1 MVQVAPS
8 ILAADFANLERDCR
22 RVVSPQSP
30 MLHFDVMDGNFV
42 PNISVGAP
50 VLKSLAKALP
60 EAQYD
65 VHLMIA
71 KPLDY
76 IQAFVDAGANAIT
89 FHIEAEST
97 VVETARTIRMKGC
110 KVGLSLRPGTP
121 LEQLLPYLP
130 EVDQVLVMS
139 VEPGFGGQSFMP
151 EAIPRIA
158 ALRKEA
164 QLRGIPLCIQV
175 DGGIDLQTAPA
186 CVKAGADVLIAGTSV
201 FAAPNPARM
210 IWQLQRAGEKEQV

>member
-60 EAQYD
+60 DAMYD
-65 VHLMIA
+65 VHLMITD
-71 KPLDY
+71 PLKYVEDF
-76 IQAFVDAGANAIT
+76 ARAGANAIT
-89 FHIEAEST
+89 FHIEASSP
-97 VVETARTIRMKGC
+97 VIETARTIRNLGC

-121 LEQLLPYLP
+121 LQQVLPYLP

-139 VEPGFGGQSFMP
+139 VEPGFGGQKFMP
-151 EAIPRIA
+151 QALERIA
-158 ALRKEA
+158 LLRKEA
-164 QLRGIPLCIQV
+164 QLSGKNLCIQV
-175 DGGIDLQTAPA
+175 DGGIDMQTAPG
-186 CVKAGADVLIAGTSV
+186 CVKAGVNVLIAGTSV
-201 FAAPNPARM
+201 FGAPNPARAV
-210 IWQLQRAGEKEQV
+210 WQLQRAGEKEQV